1 MLLVANAP
9 GFVTVKITWEQKFY
23 TCLQQFEYRLPSL
36 LEPSDNFTSVSKGYF
51 FEFLIYKKF
60 AFCMGTS
67 SYMILLSE
75 REYMLQ

>member
-36 LEPSDNFTSVSKGYF
+36 LEPSDNFTSVSKG
-51 FEFLIYKKF
+51 I
-60 AFCMGTS
+60 S
-67 SYMILLSE
+67 LSF
-75 REYMLQ
+75 